1 MWTLQL
7 SPECSAQPSAALFSP
22 RGGRRDTVTHPLQF
36 QLVTLFR
43 LAVILKVQFTQF
55 KKSYCLTQWYP
66 ATQRALGS
74 FQSKFGDFLQL
85 PMYNGG
91 ECSFFVCTALKSD
104 NEERFS
110 SVTMSL
116 MREHCLRWGF
126 TDKSLAIGYSVSTR
140 WRPRVH
146 EQMLVLWDLIIGIK
160 KHPWMTI

>member
-1 MWTLQL
+1 MRTLQL
-7 SPECSAQPSAALFSP
+7 SPECAAQPSAALFSP

-74 FQSKFGDFLQL
+74 FQVWRLSAVAYVQRRWMQFFCLYSAEKWQRGAVLFSNNEPHAGTLSPVRFYWQKPRHRLL
-85 PMYNGG
+85 SFNPVKAT
-91 ECSFFVCTALKSD
+91 CSWADAC
-104 NEERFS
+104 
-110 SVTMSL
+110 
-116 MREHCLRWGF
+116 
-126 TDKSLAIGYSVSTR
+126 
-140 WRPRVH
+140 
-146 EQMLVLWDLIIGIK
+146 LWDLIIGIK